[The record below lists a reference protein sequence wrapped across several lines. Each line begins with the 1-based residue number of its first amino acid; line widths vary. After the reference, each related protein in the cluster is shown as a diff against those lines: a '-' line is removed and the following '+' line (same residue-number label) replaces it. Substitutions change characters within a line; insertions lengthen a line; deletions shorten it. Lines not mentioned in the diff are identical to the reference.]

1 MKTKSNFWK
10 NLVGVM
16 KGFGM
21 TRLRLTVPKT
31 HSLHVALFALAA
43 VAVLA
48 AAGCKKS
55 EQSSVVSGPKTFA
68 SPDEASSA
76 VYNAAKSGDGQ
87 ALIAIF
93 GPDATDLIISGD
105 PVQDKAGRDK
115 FAAQYDEMH
124 RWGKL
129 TNGGKVLTIG
139 AENYPLPFSLMKNSS
154 GQWYFDTASAKEEI
168 LARRIGGNELATID
182 VLNAMSDAQI
192 EYFSQTHDGNPV
204 YQFAQKFVSD
214 AGKQNGLYWKA
225 AEDQP
230 ESPLG
235 PLAAEASAD
244 GYGGGSKQSPQPF
257 HGYFYRILTKQ
268 GAHAEG
274 GAKDYVVNGN
284 MTGGFA
290 ILAYPAEYR
299 NSGVMT
305 LMINQNGAVFQKD
318 LGANT
323 SDIAKTIN
331 EFNPDETWSP
341 VE

>member
-1 MKTKSNFWK
+1 MRKRSNIIKTF
-10 NLVGVM
+10 VGAM
-16 KGFGM
+16 GEFGM
-21 TRLRLTVPKT
+21 TRFRFTVPKT
-31 HSLHVALFALAA
+31 QFLHVVLLALAA
-43 VAVLA
+43 VATLA
-48 AAGCKKS
+48 AVGCKKS
-55 EQSSVVSGPKTFA
+55 HHSSTVSGPKAFA

-76 VYNAAKSGDGQ
+76 VYTAAKSGDGQ

-139 AENYPLPFSLMKNSS
+139 AENYPFPFSLMKNSS

-168 LARRIGGNELATID
+168 LARRIGGNELATVD

-192 EYFSQTHDGNPV
+192 EYFSVKHDGSSV

-214 AGKQNGLYWKA
+214 DSKHNGLYWKA
-225 AEDQP
+225 ADEQQ

-244 GYGGGSKQSPQPF
+244 GYGGGSQPAPQPF
-257 HGYFYRILTKQ
+257 HGYFYRMITKQ
-268 GAHAEG
+268 GSHAAG
-274 GAKDYVVNGN
+274 GAKNYIVDRN

-299 NSGVMT
+299 SSGVMT
-305 LMINQNGAVFQKD
+305 LMINQDGTVYEKD
-318 LGANT
+318 LGAQT
-323 SDIAKTIN
+323 VDLAKAIT
-331 EFNPDETWSP
+331 EFDPDDTWKP

>member
-1 MKTKSNFWK
+1 MKAKSNFWK
-10 NLVGVM
+10 KVVGAM
-16 KGFGM
+16 EEFGM
-21 TRLRLTVPKT
+21 ARFRLTATKT
-31 HSLHVALFALAA
+31 YTRHIVLLAFGA
-43 VAVLA
+43 TILLA
-48 AAGCKKS
+48 AAGCNKS
-55 EQSSVVSGPKTFA
+55 EPAAVSGPKTFA
-68 SPDEASSA
+68 SPDEAAAA
-76 VYNAAKSGDGQ
+76 VYTAAKSGDGS
-87 ALIAIF
+87 ALLAIF
-93 GPDATDLIISGD
+93 GPNAAELIISGD

-129 TNGGKVLTIG
+129 TNGGKVLTVG
-139 AENYPLPFSLMKNSS
+139 AENYPFPFPLMKNSS
-154 GQWYFDTASAKEEI
+154 GQWYFDSASAKEEI

-182 VLNAMSDAQI
+182 VLNAMADAQI

-204 YQFAQKFVSD
+204 HQFAHKFVSD
-214 AGKQNGLYWKA
+214 EGKHNGLYWKA
-225 AEDQP
+225 GADEP

-235 PLAAEASAD
+235 PLAADASAD

-305 LMINQNGAVFQKD
+305 LMINRNGVVFQKD
-318 LGANT
+318 LGSNT
-323 SDIAKTIN
+323 SDIAKAIN
-331 EFNPDETWSP
+331 EFNPDETWNA

>member
-1 MKTKSNFWK
+1 
-10 NLVGVM
+10 
-16 KGFGM
+16 M

-43 VAVLA
+43 VAMLA
-48 AAGCKKS
+48 STGCKKS
-55 EQSSVVSGPKTFA
+55 EQFSVANGPKTFS

-76 VYNAAKSGDGQ
+76 VYTAAKSGDGQ

-93 GPDATDLIISGD
+93 GPNATDLIISGD

-129 TNGGKVLTIG
+129 TNGGKVLTVG
-139 AENYPLPFSLMKNSS
+139 AENYPFPFSLMKNSS
-154 GQWYFDTASAKEEI
+154 GQWYFDTPSAKEEI

-192 EYFSQTHDGNPV
+192 EYFSQTHDGNSV
-204 YQFAQKFVSD
+204 YQFSQKFVSD
-214 AGKQNGLYWKA
+214 EGKQNGLYWKA
-225 AEDQP
+225 AQDQP

-244 GYGGGSKQSPQPF
+244 GYGGSSKSAPQPF
-257 HGYFYRILTKQ
+257 HGYFYRMITKQ
-268 GAHAEG
+268 GSHAAG

-284 MTGGFA
+284 MTGGFG

-305 LMINQNGAVFQKD
+305 LMINQDGAVYEKD
-318 LGANT
+318 LGT
-323 SDIAKTIN
+323 QTVDLAKAIT
-331 EFNPDETWSP
+331 EFNPDDTWKP